1 MNPQT
6 PTHTVEFTQR
16 FPATRKCAQLA
27 RLLAVHALDGWGI
40 AVGTGPSDAAAQI
53 VAELAANAVT
63 HAKVPGR
70 EFELR
75 LSRTADTLRIEV
87 SDARAECAPV
97 PRDPSADAES
107 GRGLFL
113 IEALASSWGTK
124 ERVVGKTVWADIGLA
139 QVLGQN

>member
-6 PTHTVEFTQR
+6 PTHTVEFAQR
-16 FPATRKCAQLA
+16 FPATRKCAQMA
-27 RLLAVHALDGWGI
+27 RLLAVHAMDGWGI
-40 AVGTGPSDAAAQI
+40 PVGTDSSDAAAQI

-63 HAKVPGR
+63 HAKLPGR

-75 LSRTADTLRIEV
+75 LALTPDTLRIEV
-87 SDARAECAPV
+87 SDARAERAPI
-97 PRDPSADAES
+97 PREATPDAES

-124 ERVVGKTVWADIGLA
+124 DRAVGKTVWADVSLTP
-139 QVLGQN
+139 